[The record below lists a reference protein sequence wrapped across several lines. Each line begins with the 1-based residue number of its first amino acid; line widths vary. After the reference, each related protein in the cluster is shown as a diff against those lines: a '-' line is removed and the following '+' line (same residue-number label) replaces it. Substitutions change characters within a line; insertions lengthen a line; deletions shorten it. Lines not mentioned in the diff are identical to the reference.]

1 MKIFKQIVL
10 FIAFIVSVNLSF
22 SQDSTHSTTNST
34 KEESI
39 NPKGYVVFE
48 GDTLFRLKTGLGPFT
63 VEDRAN
69 AIEDKLDDISGE
81 FEFSADSI
89 TVFEHGNLSL
99 IQYKKKMIMSI
110 SDEDAALEGTTREYL
125 ADNYKEIIQ
134 ATLKDKIENL
144 TLKGWLINIG
154 LTLLTLIG
162 LIVIFY
168 AINKFF
174 KWVNNKLNDY
184 QKKLK
189 RKRKSLYKYLVP
201 SGPDNIFVFISNII
215 RWMLYILIL
224 LFYLPLLF
232 SFLPWTKGI
241 VQEFYKLVS
250 DPVMYIVKGFIDFL
264 PDLFFIIIIYF
275 VAKYVVRVLN
285 VIATEYENDNISIKG
300 FHKDWAKPTLNLLK
314 IIIYAFALIFMFPH
328 IPGSDSPAFQGVS
341 IFFGVL
347 LSLGSTS
354 AISNVIAGVVI
365 TYMRPFQLGD
375 RVKVGETIGD
385 VIEKSLLVTKI
396 RTLKNEDVTIPN
408 ATIIN
413 THLWN
418 YSKNAKDLGL
428 ILHTSVTI
436 GYDVP
441 WETVNKLLLRAARTT
456 TLIQKD
462 PKPFVLQKSL
472 DDYYVNYEI
481 NAYTKQP
488 KKMALIYSELH
499 KNILEA
505 FNSAGIEILSPQYN
519 AVRDG
524 NPSTI
529 PGNVDTRN
537 PVEKVI
543 DKVTGKD
550 DSPEPKTKAK
560 PEPKSK

>member
-1 MKIFKQIVL
+1 MKIYRQIALL
-10 FIAFIVSVNLSF
+10 FAFIVSVNLSF
-22 SQDSTHSTTNST
+22 SQDTANTIKTDP
-34 KEESI
+34 
-39 NPKGYVVFE
+39 NPKGYVVFKN
-48 GDTLFRLKTGLGPFT
+48 DTLFLLKTGLGPFT
-63 VEDRAN
+63 VEDRVN
-69 AIEDKLDDISGE
+69 SIRNRLEDIAGE

-89 TVFEHGNLSL
+89 FMFEHGNLSL
-99 IQYKKKMIMSI
+99 IRYKKKIIMSI
-110 SDEDAALEGTTREYL
+110 SDEDAALEGSTRKYL
-125 ADNYKEIIQ
+125 AENYKEIIQ
-134 ATLKDKIENL
+134 STLKDKIENL
-144 TLKGWLINIG
+144 TFKDWLINIG

-168 AINKFF
+168 AINRFF
-174 KWVNNKLNDY
+174 KWVNHKLNEY

-189 RKRKSLYKYLVP
+189 RKRKSLYRYLVP
-201 SGPDNIFVFISNII
+201 SGPDNIFVFISNIV
-215 RWMLYILIL
+215 RWILYILL
-224 LFYLPLLF
+224 FLFYLPLLF
-232 SFLPWTKGI
+232 SFLPWTRGI

-250 DPVMYIVKGFIDFL
+250 DPVMYIINGFIDFL

-275 VAKYVVRVLN
+275 VAKYVVRVLT
-285 VIATEYENDNISIKG
+285 VIAVEYEKDNISIKG
-300 FHKDWAKPTLNLLK
+300 FHKDWAKPTLNLMK

-328 IPGSDSPAFQGVS
+328 IPGSESKAFQGVS

-365 TYMRPFQLGD
+365 TYMRPFQMGD

-396 RTLKNEDVTIPN
+396 RTLKNEEVTVPN

-418 YSKNAKDLGL
+418 FSKNAKELGL

-441 WETVNKLLLRAARTT
+441 WDKVNKLLLRAARNT

-499 KNILEA
+499 KNILDA
-505 FNSAGIEILSPQYN
+505 FNGAGIEILSPQYN

-529 PGNVDTRN
+529 PGAQPVDNRN

-543 DKVTGKD
+543 DKVTGKEEA
-550 DSPEPKTKAK
+550 SKPGSKPKTK
-560 PEPKSK
+560 

>member
-1 MKIFKQIVL
+1 MKIFKRIVL
-10 FIAFIVSVNLSF
+10 LFAFVVSVNLSF
-22 SQDSTHSTTNST
+22 SQDSTNTTKSDSVNQ
-34 KEESI
+34 
-39 NPKGYVVFE
+39 KGYVVFE
-48 GDTLFRLKTGLGPFT
+48 GDTLFLLKTGLGPFT

-69 AIEDKLDDISGE
+69 AIKGKLDDIAGQ

-99 IQYKKKMIMSI
+99 IQYKKKIIMSI
-110 SDEDAALEGTTREYL
+110 SDEDAALEGTTRKYL
-125 ADNYKEIIQ
+125 TDNYKEIIQ

-144 TLKGWLINIG
+144 SVKDWLINIG

-174 KWVNNKLNDY
+174 KWVNGKLNDY

-189 RKRKSLYKYLVP
+189 RKRKSLYRYLVP
-201 SGPDNIFVFISNII
+201 SGPDNIFVFISNIV
-215 RWMLYILIL
+215 RWILYILIF

-232 SFLPWTKGI
+232 SFLPWTRGI

-250 DPVMYIVKGFIDFL
+250 DPVMYIVHGFIDFL

-275 VAKYVVRVLN
+275 VAKYVVRVLT
-285 VIATEYENDNISIKG
+285 VIATEYEKDNISIRG
-300 FHKDWAKPTLNLLK
+300 FHKDWAKPTLNLMK

-328 IPGSDSPAFQGVS
+328 IPGSESKAFQGVS

-347 LSLGSTS
+347 LSLGSSS

-365 TYMRPFQLGD
+365 TYMRPFQMGD

-418 YSKNAKDLGL
+418 YSKNAKEMGL

-441 WETVNKLLLRAARTT
+441 WETVNKLLLRAARST
-456 TLIQKD
+456 TLVQKD

-472 DDYYVNYEI
+472 DDY
-481 NAYTKQP
+481 
-488 KKMALIYSELH
+488 
-499 KNILEA
+499 
-505 FNSAGIEILSPQYN
+505 
-519 AVRDG
+519 
-524 NPSTI
+524 
-529 PGNVDTRN
+529 
-537 PVEKVI
+537 
-543 DKVTGKD
+543 
-550 DSPEPKTKAK
+550 
-560 PEPKSK
+560 

>member
-1 MKIFKQIVL
+1 MKILKLILLSV
-10 FIAFIVSVNLSF
+10 FISSGYLSV
-22 SQDSTHSTTNST
+22 SQDSNSDASPQTKNDST
-34 KEESI
+34 K
-39 NPKGYVVFE
+39 YVEYVIFKS
-48 GDTLFRLKTGLGPFT
+48 DTLFPIKVGLGPFT
-63 VEDRAN
+63 IDDRTKS
-69 AIEDKLDDISGE
+69 IEKILNKIAEE
-81 FEFSADSI
+81 FEFTADSI
-89 TVFEHGNLSL
+89 RVFEHGNLSL
-99 IQYKKKMIMSI
+99 IVYKKTIVMSI
-110 SDEDAALEGTTREYL
+110 SDEDAALEGTNRQYL
-125 ADNYKEIIQ
+125 TDNYKEIIQ

-144 TLKGWLINIG
+144 SVKEWLINIG

-168 AINKFF
+168 AINRFF
-174 KWVNNKLNDY
+174 KWVNHKLNEY

-189 RKRKSLYKYLVP
+189 RKRKSLYRYLVP
-201 SGPDNIFVFISNII
+201 SGPDNIFVFISNIV
-215 RWMLYILIL
+215 RWILYILL
-224 LFYLPLLF
+224 FLFYLPLLF
-232 SFLPWTKGI
+232 SFLPWTRGI

-250 DPVMYIVKGFIDFL
+250 DPVMYIINGFIDFL

-275 VAKYVVRVLN
+275 VAKYVVRVLT
-285 VIATEYENDNISIKG
+285 VIAVEYEKDNISIKG
-300 FHKDWAKPTLNLLK
+300 FHKDWAKPTLNLMK

-328 IPGSDSPAFQGVS
+328 IPGSESKAFQGVS

-365 TYMRPFQLGD
+365 TYMRPFQMGD

-418 YSKNAKDLGL
+418 FSKNAKELGL

-441 WETVNKLLLRAARTT
+441 WDKVNKLLLRAARNT

-499 KNILEA
+499 KNILDA
-505 FNSAGIEILSPQYN
+505 FNGAGIEILSPQYN

-529 PGNVDTRN
+529 PGAQPVDNRN

-543 DKVTGKD
+543 DKVTGKEEA
-550 DSPEPKTKAK
+550 SKPESKPKTK
-560 PEPKSK
+560 

>member
-1 MKIFKQIVL
+1 MKIYRQIALL
-10 FIAFIVSVNLSF
+10 FAFIVSVNLSF
-22 SQDSTHSTTNST
+22 SQDTANTIKTDP
-34 KEESI
+34 
-39 NPKGYVVFE
+39 NPKGYVVFKN
-48 GDTLFRLKTGLGPFT
+48 DTLFLLKTGLGPFT
-63 VEDRAN
+63 VEDRVN
-69 AIEDKLDDISGE
+69 SIRNRLEDIAGE

-89 TVFEHGNLSL
+89 FMFEHGNLSL
-99 IQYKKKMIMSI
+99 IRYKKKIIMSI
-110 SDEDAALEGTTREYL
+110 SDEDAALEGATRKYL
-125 ADNYKEIIQ
+125 AENYKEIIQ
-134 ATLKDKIENL
+134 STLKDKIENL
-144 TLKGWLINIG
+144 TFKDWLINIG

-168 AINKFF
+168 AINRFF
-174 KWVNNKLNDY
+174 KWVNHKLNEY

-189 RKRKSLYKYLVP
+189 RKRKSLYRYLVP
-201 SGPDNIFVFISNII
+201 SGPDNIFVFISNIV
-215 RWMLYILIL
+215 RWILYILL
-224 LFYLPLLF
+224 FLFYLPLLF
-232 SFLPWTKGI
+232 SFLPWTRGI

-250 DPVMYIVKGFIDFL
+250 DPVMYIINGFIDFL

-275 VAKYVVRVLN
+275 VAKYVVRVLT
-285 VIATEYENDNISIKG
+285 VIAVEYEKDNISIKG
-300 FHKDWAKPTLNLLK
+300 FHKDWAKPTLNLMK

-328 IPGSDSPAFQGVS
+328 IPGSESKAFQGVS

-365 TYMRPFQLGD
+365 TYMRPFQMGD

-396 RTLKNEDVTIPN
+396 RTLKNEEVTVPN

-418 YSKNAKDLGL
+418 FSKNAKELGL

-441 WETVNKLLLRAARTT
+441 WDKVNKLLLRAARNT

-499 KNILEA
+499 KNILDA
-505 FNSAGIEILSPQYN
+505 FNGAGIEILSPQYN

-529 PGNVDTRN
+529 PGAQPVDNRN

-543 DKVTGKD
+543 DKVTGKEEA
-550 DSPEPKTKAK
+550 SKPESKPKTK
-560 PEPKSK
+560 

>member
-1 MKIFKQIVL
+1 MKIYRQIALL
-10 FIAFIVSVNLSF
+10 FAFIVSVNLSF
-22 SQDSTHSTTNST
+22 SQDTANTIKTDP
-34 KEESI
+34 
-39 NPKGYVVFE
+39 NPKGYVVFKN
-48 GDTLFRLKTGLGPFT
+48 DTLFLLKTGLGPFT
-63 VEDRAN
+63 VEDRVN
-69 AIEDKLDDISGE
+69 SIRNRLEDIAGE

-89 TVFEHGNLSL
+89 FMFEHGNLSL
-99 IQYKKKMIMSI
+99 IRYKKKIIMSI
-110 SDEDAALEGTTREYL
+110 SDEDAALEGSTRKYL
-125 ADNYKEIIQ
+125 AENYKEIIQ
-134 ATLKDKIENL
+134 STLKDKIENL
-144 TLKGWLINIG
+144 TFKDWLINIG

-168 AINKFF
+168 AINRFF
-174 KWVNNKLNDY
+174 KWVNHKLNEY

-189 RKRKSLYKYLVP
+189 RKRKSLYRYLVP
-201 SGPDNIFVFISNII
+201 SGPDNIFVFISNIV
-215 RWMLYILIL
+215 RWILYILL
-224 LFYLPLLF
+224 FLFYLPLLF
-232 SFLPWTKGI
+232 SFLPWTRGI

-250 DPVMYIVKGFIDFL
+250 DPVMYIINGFIDFL

-275 VAKYVVRVLN
+275 VAKYVVRVLT
-285 VIATEYENDNISIKG
+285 VIAVEYEKDNISIKG
-300 FHKDWAKPTLNLLK
+300 FHKDWAKPTLNLMK

-328 IPGSDSPAFQGVS
+328 IPGSESKAFQGVS

-365 TYMRPFQLGD
+365 TYMRPFQMGD

-396 RTLKNEDVTIPN
+396 RTLKNEEVTVPN

-418 YSKNAKDLGL
+418 FSKNAKELGL
-428 ILHTSVTI
+428 IIHTSVTI

-441 WETVNKLLLRAARTT
+441 WDKVNKLLLRAARNT

-499 KNILEA
+499 KNILDA
-505 FNSAGIEILSPQYN
+505 FNGAGIEILSPQYN

-529 PGNVDTRN
+529 PGAQPVDNRN

-543 DKVTGKD
+543 DKVTGKEEA
-550 DSPEPKTKAK
+550 SKPGSKPKTK
-560 PEPKSK
+560 

>member
-1 MKIFKQIVL
+1 V
-10 FIAFIVSVNLSF
+10 
-22 SQDSTHSTTNST
+22 
-34 KEESI
+34 
-39 NPKGYVVFE
+39 
-48 GDTLFRLKTGLGPFT
+48 
-63 VEDRAN
+63 
-69 AIEDKLDDISGE
+69 
-81 FEFSADSI
+81 
-89 TVFEHGNLSL
+89 
-99 IQYKKKMIMSI
+99 
-110 SDEDAALEGTTREYL
+110 
-125 ADNYKEIIQ
+125 
-134 ATLKDKIENL
+134 KD
-144 TLKGWLINIG
+144 WLINIG

-174 KWVNNKLNDY
+174 KWVNSKLNDY

-189 RKRKSLYKYLVP
+189 RKRKSLYRYLVP
-201 SGPDNIFVFISNII
+201 SGPDNIFVFISNIV
-215 RWMLYILIL
+215 RWILYILIF

-232 SFLPWTKGI
+232 SFLPWTRGI

-250 DPVMYIVKGFIDFL
+250 DPVMYIVHGFINFL
-264 PDLFFIIIIYF
+264 PHLFFIIIIYF
-275 VAKYVVRVLN
+275 AAKYVVRVLT
-285 VIATEYENDNISIKG
+285 VIATEYEKDNISLKG

-328 IPGSDSPAFQGVS
+328 IPGSESKAFQGVS

-365 TYMRPFQLGD
+365 TYMRPFQMGD
-375 RVKVGETIGD
+375 RVRVGETIGD

-408 ATIIN
+408 ATIIS

-418 YSKNAKDLGL
+418 FSKNAKDLGL
-428 ILHTSVTI
+428 ILYTSVTI

-441 WETVNKLLLRAARTT
+441 WETVNKLLLRAARST

-505 FNSAGIEILSPQYN
+505 FNAAGIEILSPQYN

-529 PGNVDTRN
+529 PGALPVDNRN

-543 DKVTGKD
+543 DIVTGKD
-550 DSPEPKTKAK
+550 DIAKPESKPKTK
-560 PEPKSK
+560 

>member
-1 MKIFKQIVL
+1 MKIYRQIALL
-10 FIAFIVSVNLSF
+10 FAFIVSVNLSF
-22 SQDSTHSTTNST
+22 SQDTANTIKTDP
-34 KEESI
+34 
-39 NPKGYVVFE
+39 NPKGYVVFKN
-48 GDTLFRLKTGLGPFT
+48 DTLFLLKTGLGPFT
-63 VEDRAN
+63 VEDRVN
-69 AIEDKLDDISGE
+69 SIRNRLEDIAGE

-89 TVFEHGNLSL
+89 FMFEHGNLSL
-99 IQYKKKMIMSI
+99 IRYKKKIIMSI
-110 SDEDAALEGTTREYL
+110 SDEDAALEGSTRKYL
-125 ADNYKEIIQ
+125 AENYKEIIQ
-134 ATLKDKIENL
+134 STLKDKIENL
-144 TLKGWLINIG
+144 TFKDWLINIG

-168 AINKFF
+168 AINRFF
-174 KWVNNKLNDY
+174 KWVNHKLNEY

-189 RKRKSLYKYLVP
+189 RKRKSLYRYLVP
-201 SGPDNIFVFISNII
+201 SGPDNIFVFISNIV
-215 RWMLYILIL
+215 RWILYILL
-224 LFYLPLLF
+224 FLFYLPLLF
-232 SFLPWTKGI
+232 SFLPWTRGI

-250 DPVMYIVKGFIDFL
+250 DPVMYIINGFIDFL

-275 VAKYVVRVLN
+275 VAKYVVRVLT
-285 VIATEYENDNISIKG
+285 VIAVEYEKDNISIKG
-300 FHKDWAKPTLNLLK
+300 FHKDWAKPTLNLMK

-328 IPGSDSPAFQGVS
+328 IPGSESKAFQGVS

-365 TYMRPFQLGD
+365 TYMRPFQMGD

-396 RTLKNEDVTIPN
+396 RTLKNEEVTVPN

-418 YSKNAKDLGL
+418 FSKNAKELGL
-428 ILHTSVTI
+428 IIHTSVTI

-441 WETVNKLLLRAARTT
+441 WDKVNKLLLRAARNT

-462 PKPFVLQKSL
+462 PKPFVLQKNL

-499 KNILEA
+499 KNILDA
-505 FNSAGIEILSPQYN
+505 FNGAGIEILSPQYN

-529 PGNVDTRN
+529 PGAQPVDNRN

-543 DKVTGKD
+543 DKVTGKEEA
-550 DSPEPKTKAK
+550 SKPGSKPKTK
-560 PEPKSK
+560 